1 MEGFPVAPEGYL
13 DAVGGQPLLSVAAIA
28 FTQIQGDSWA
38 DPTSLHH
45 AGRRAGLLLDAARAS
60 IASSLSLL
68 GPTPVLPDEVHFAS
82 SVAEAGRIA
91 VDGCPGPITVS
102 AIETLNLLDLAEAI
116 PGSATIAVDACGQV
130 DADQFT
136 GASHRSALACLQAA
150 NPEVGT
156 LQPVASVGEV
166 LGNEVPLLMDAAQL
180 IGRSPIPAGW
190 SILMA
195 AGRDWG
201 GPAGVSILV
210 VRRGTRW
217 NPPSGAE
224 RGWLGGFPDIA
235 AAVSAATALEF
246 LLPRWEA
253 EAARA
258 HRLIN
263 EVRTAAAAIP
273 DVQVHGDAANR
284 LPHVA
289 TFSVLYVDGELLVTE
304 LDRLGISVA
313 SGSACVSEE
322 SRPSHVLAAMGAFTG
337 GNVRVSLPFGCT
349 DETVRRFIE
358 ALPVVISDARRQVL
372 GR

>member
-1 MEGFPVAPEGYL
+1 MEGFPAAPEGYL
-13 DAVGGQPLLSVAAIA
+13 DAVGGQPLIAAAAAA

-45 AGRRAGLLLDAARAS
+45 AGRRAGLLVDAARAS
-60 IASSLSLL
+60 IASSLSDL
-68 GPTPVLPDEVHFAS
+68 GPTRVFPDEVHFAS
-82 SVAEAGRIA
+82 SVAEAGRSA
-91 VDGCPGPITVS
+91 VIGCPGPITVS
-102 AIETLNLLDLAEAI
+102 AIETLSLLDHAAAA
-116 PGSATIAVDACGQV
+116 PGSTTVAVDALGRV
-130 DADQFT
+130 DEQT
-136 GASHRSALACLQAA
+136 LIHSSRQSALVCLQAA
-150 NPEVGT
+150 NAEVGT
-156 LQPVASVGEV
+156 LQPIASVSAGI
-166 LGNEVPLLMDAAQL
+166 GAGIPLLMDAARL
-180 IGRSPIPAGW
+180 IARSPIAAGW

-195 AGRDWG
+195 AGRDGG
-201 GPAGVSILV
+201 GPAGLAILV

-258 HRLIN
+258 HRLID
-263 EVRTAAAAIP
+263 EIRAAAADIT
-273 DVQVHGDAANR
+273 DVQVHGDPINR

-289 TFSVLYVDGELLVTE
+289 TFSALYVDGEMLVTE
-304 LDRLGISVA
+304 LDRLGLSVA

-322 SRPSHVLAAMGAFTG
+322 SRPSHVLAALGAFTG

-349 DETVRRFIE
+349 EETVRRFIE
-358 ALPVVISDARRQVL
+358 ALPIVITDARRQVL
-372 GR
+372 GP